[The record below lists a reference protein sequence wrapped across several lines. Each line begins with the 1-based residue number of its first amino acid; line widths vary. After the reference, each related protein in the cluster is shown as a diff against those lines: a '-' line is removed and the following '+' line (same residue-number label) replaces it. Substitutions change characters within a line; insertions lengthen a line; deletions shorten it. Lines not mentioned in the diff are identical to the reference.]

1 MKKIIKLFTFLALI
15 IFIAAGIKIGVCAY
29 NGYQMYK
36 AAVEAVPVEIKALE
50 IRNNENFTSYSEL
63 PAFYIDAVISVE
75 DRRFENHSGIDP
87 KAVMRAVV
95 HDITTRSAEQGGSTI
110 TQQLA
115 KNLYYT
121 QEKKLTRKFAEVFT
135 AFDFEKNFT
144 KEEIFELYVNSIY
157 FGSGYYGIS
166 EASEG
171 YYGKSPAELTDYE
184 CAMLA
189 GLPNAPSAYSPDV
202 NPELAQKR
210 LEFVLDAMVECEIID
225 NVKAEKIIKTPD
237 SLNTKTG
244 MLEKEHPC
252 FFAKY
257 KIICILPCKPCK
269 LFYFSRAA
277 MDCSIFAIFSCAFA
291 SLAFSASTCC
301 AGAFATKP

>member
-1 MKKIIKLFTFLALI
+1 MKKIIKLFSAFLLI
-15 IFIAAGIKIGVCAY
+15 FFIAAGIKIGVCAY

-36 AAVEAVPVEIKALE
+36 DAVEAVPVEIKALE
-50 IRNNENFTSYSEL
+50 IRNSGNFTSYSDL
-63 PAFYIDAVISVE
+63 PEFYIDAVISVE

-171 YYGKSPAELTDYE
+171 YYGKSPADLTDYE

-210 LEFVLDAMVECEIID
+210 LELVLDAMVECEIID

-244 MLEKEHPC
+244 TLFLKRPC
-252 FFAKY
+252 FFSN
-257 KIICILPCKPCK
+257 IIIIFQEPQWTALSSP
-269 LFYFSRAA
+269 FSPVPLQA
-277 MDCSIFAIFSCAFA
+277 
-291 SLAFSASTCC
+291 
-301 AGAFATKP
+301 